1 MRDLMGMMKKAQ
13 ELQSK
18 MSGVQEELAELEV
31 SGSAGGGMVEV
42 TLSGKGDLKA
52 LKIDPS
58 LLGESDATM
67 IEDLMMAA
75 HAEARKNLEQAA
87 AEKMAEV
94 TEGLPIPP
102 GMKLP
107 F

>member
-18 MSGVQEELAELEV
+18 MGQMQEELQAMEV
-31 SGSAGGGMVEV
+31 TGSAGGGMVEV
-42 TLSGKGDLKA
+42 TLNGKGDMRGI
-52 LKIDPS
+52 KIDPS
-58 LLGESDATM
+58 LLSDDASM
-67 IEDLMMAA
+67 IEDLIMAA
-75 HAEARKNLEQAA
+75 HADARGKAETQM
-87 AEKMAEV
+87 AEKMKDL
-94 TEGLPIPP
+94 TGGMPLPP

>member
-18 MSGVQEELAELEV
+18 MSGVQEALAELEV
-31 SGSAGGGMVEV
+31 SGSAGGGMVQV
-42 TLSGKGDLKA
+42 KMSGKGDLREIR
-52 LKIDPS
+52 IDPS
-58 LLGESDATM
+58 LMADGDAGI
-67 IEDLMMAA
+67 IEDLILAA
-75 HAEARKNLEQAA
+75 HAEARTHLEQVA